1 MDSKD
6 FNNISFSNFK
16 WLNEP
21 KEWKASKELLEFS
34 TDDKTDFWQKT
45 LYDFAFNTGHLFGIE
60 IREDF
65 TLEVRMNINHP
76 LYISIIFSTKN

>member
-65 TLEVRMNINHP
+65 TRGENEHKS
-76 LYISIIFSTKN
+76 SIIHKYHIFY